1 MSTKDGLGD
10 RQKSHENVTRNYLV
24 SGVPVVIR
32 CDGRA
37 FHSVTKG
44 CKKPFDHNLID
55 AMVCAAI
62 DTAKEMQGFVIGY
75 TQSDE
80 VTFVLQDYKTIN
92 TDGWFGY
99 NINKIVSISA
109 SLMTYYFNKSE
120 YFQTPKLAVF
130 DSRAFNVPRSDLSN
144 MFLWRAKDWER
155 NSLSMYCQ
163 SLFSHKQ
170 LHKKN
175 RNDMHEMLHEI
186 G

>member
-92 TDGWFGY
+92 TDG
-99 NINKIVSISA
+99 
-109 SLMTYYFNKSE
+109 
-120 YFQTPKLAVF
+120 
-130 DSRAFNVPRSDLSN
+130 
-144 MFLWRAKDWER
+144 
-155 NSLSMYCQ
+155 
-163 SLFSHKQ
+163 
-170 LHKKN
+170 
-175 RNDMHEMLHEI
+175 
-186 G
+186 